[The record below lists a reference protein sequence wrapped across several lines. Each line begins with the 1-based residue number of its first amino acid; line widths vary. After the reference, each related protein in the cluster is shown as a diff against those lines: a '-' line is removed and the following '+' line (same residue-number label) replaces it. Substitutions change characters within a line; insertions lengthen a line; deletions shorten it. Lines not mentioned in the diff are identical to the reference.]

1 MEKNRKIL
9 TLSRE
14 ELMSGGKIP
23 VDIYENE
30 EVLFKS
36 IARLVA
42 DEIKENTKNGRE
54 ALFILPLGPVG
65 QYGYLADIINEER
78 ISLKTLTVINMDE
91 YMDDDHTLIGKDD
104 DLSFEKTMYKL
115 FYDKV
120 DPELLNDKSQR
131 IFPDLENGGY
141 IRELIEKHGGV
152 DFCLGG
158 IGVDGHVAFNEP
170 IEGMS
175 AEEFANLSVRVVKIR
190 PETKV
195 TNGTMEFGG
204 AYEFIPDYAIT
215 IGMKEILAAKKIRLY
230 CFKPWHR
237 MVVRKASFYHPSAEF
252 PVTLLQGK
260 DVRLGIP
267 ESLS

>member
-9 TLSRE
+9 TLSRN
-14 ELMSGGKIP
+14 ELQNGGKIP

-42 DEIKENTKNGRE
+42 DEIKENTRDGRE

-65 QYGYLADIINEER
+65 QYGYLADIINKER
-78 ISLKTLTVINMDE
+78 ISLKNLTVINMDE
-91 YMDDDHTLIGKDD
+91 YMENENTLIDKNDP
-104 DLSFEKTMYKL
+104 LSFEKTMYEL
-115 FYDKV
+115 FYNKV
-120 DPELLNDKSQR
+120 DADLLNDSNKR
-131 IFPDLENGGY
+131 IFPNLTNGDE
-141 IRELIEKHGGV
+141 IRSLINAHGGV

-158 IGVDGHVAFNEP
+158 IGVDGHIAFNEP

-175 AEEFANLSVRVVKIR
+175 VEEFSDLSVRVVSIR
-190 PETKV
+190 TETKI

-230 CFKPWHR
+230 CFKPWHK
-237 MVVRKASFYHPSAEF
+237 MVVRKASFYAPSAEF

-260 DVRLGIP
+260 DVRIGIP
-267 ESLS
+267 ESLV